1 MNCQEKPISV
11 SLSPNTQKDDVLLAL
26 NMIFKPREWQEGRTI
41 KELEESFKKYLGIKF
56 AYSFNS
62 GRSSLEAILRALE
75 IKSGDDVLVQAFT
88 CNAAINPIL
97 KVGAKPVFVDIDSTL
112 NLSVEDLK
120 KKITPQTK
128 AVMVQHTF
136 GWPAD
141 LAEIKNFCQ
150 QNKLYLIE
158 DCAHALGAEYGSR
171 EERGN
176 HPALSEE
183 KAGSSTFQPRYASG
197 KVGTFGDAS
206 FFSFGR
212 DKVISSVYGG
222 MAVTNNPD
230 IAKKIGEFYASI
242 SYPSSG
248 WTLQQLLH
256 PVLMNY
262 LVLPAY
268 NCLKIGKAFLSFFI
282 NTGILS
288 KAVTRNEGRGV
299 LPGYFPK
306 RLPNALAVL
315 AQNQFKKLEE
325 FNSHRQKIAKIY
337 EEKLGFGKF
346 ALPFSASNILN
357 KTPIFMKYPI
367 LAANP
372 QCLLKKFKENNIYL
386 NDGWSGSPIVP
397 PSTCLGIFG
406 YEKGSCPKA
415 EQAAQRIINLPTH
428 INITTGQAESITK
441 ILIDS

>member
-1 MNCQEKPISV
+1 MSSYCQEKPISV
-11 SLSPNTQKDDVLLAL
+11 SLSPNTQKDDVSLAL
-26 NMIFKPREWQEGRTI
+26 KMIFRPGERQNGKAV
-41 KELEESFKKYLGIKF
+41 KELEESFKKYLGVKF

-75 IKSGDDVLVQAFT
+75 IRSGDDVLVQAFT

-97 KVGAKPVFVDIDSTL
+97 KVGAKPVFVDIDPTL
-112 NLSVEDLK
+112 NLSVEDMG

-158 DCAHALGAEYGSR
+158 DCAHALGAKYD
-171 EERGN
+171 N
-176 HPALSEE
+176 
-183 KAGSSTFQPRYASG
+183 KFC
-197 KVGTFGDAS
+197 GTFGDAA

-222 MAVTNNPD
+222 MAATNNPD

-242 SYPSSG
+242 GCPSSG

-262 LVLPAY
+262 LVLPTY
-268 NCLKIGKAFLSFFI
+268 NCFKIGRAFLSFFI
-282 NTGILS
+282 NAGILS
-288 KAVTRNEGRGV
+288 KAVAPSEGKGR

-306 RLPNALAVL
+306 KLPNALAVL
-315 AQNQFKKLEE
+315 ALNQFKKLEA

-337 EEKLGFGKF
+337 QNKLASGKF
-346 ALPFSASNILN
+346 VLPFALDGVKN
-357 KTPIFMKYPI
+357 KTPVFMKYPI

-372 QCLLKKFKENNIYL
+372 QCLLKKLKENNIYL
-386 NDGWSGSPIVP
+386 NDGWAGSPIVP
-397 PSTCLGIFG
+397 PSTFLSVFG
-406 YEKGSCPKA
+406 YKKGDCPKA
-415 EQAAQRIINLPTH
+415 EQAAQKIINLPTH
-428 INITTGQAESITK
+428 INITAEQAKTICSLIQNAK
-441 ILIDS
+441 IKMQNDKSK

>member
-1 MNCQEKPISV
+1 MSIFCQEKPISV

-26 NMIFKPREWQEGRTI
+26 KMVFRPGEWQEGRGI
-41 KELEESFKKYLGIKF
+41 KEMEESFKKYLGVKF

-62 GRSSLEAILRALE
+62 GRSSLEAILYALE

-97 KVGAKPVFVDIDSTL
+97 KVGAKPVFVDIDQTL
-112 NLSVEDLK
+112 NLSVDDLK
-120 KKITPQTK
+120 KRITPRTK

-141 LAEIKNFCQ
+141 LAEIKKFCQ
-150 QNKLYLIE
+150 ENKLFLIE
-158 DCAHALGAEYGSR
+158 DCAHALGAEYGGK
-171 EERGN
+171 ECGL
-176 HPALSEE
+176 PAE
-183 KAGSSTFQPRYASG
+183 ARRA
-197 KVGTFGDAS
+197 KVGTFGDAA

-222 MAVTNNPD
+222 MAVTNDPVV
-230 IAKKIGEFYASI
+230 AKKIGEFYSGI
-242 SYPSSG
+242 GYPSSA
-248 WTLQQLLH
+248 WTLQQMLH
-256 PVLMNY
+256 PVLMNC

-268 NCLKIGKAFLSFFI
+268 SCLKIGKAFLSFFI

-288 KAVTRNEGRGV
+288 KAVTKTEGRGV
-299 LPGYFPK
+299 LPSYFPK

-315 AQNQFKKLEE
+315 AQNQFKKLAE

-337 EEKLGFGKF
+337 TEKLSSGKF
-346 ALPFSASNILN
+346 VLPFALSGVQN
-357 KTPIFMKYPI
+357 KMPIFMKYPI

-372 QCLLKKFKENNIYL
+372 QCFLKKFKENNVYL
-386 NDGWSGSPIVP
+386 NDGWAGSPIVP
-397 PSTCLGIFG
+397 PSTCLEVFG

-415 EQAAQRIINLPTH
+415 EQAAQKIINLPTH
-428 INITTGQAESITK
+428 INISEEQANYIVNM
-441 ILIDS
+441 LL